1 MWGKSTH
8 YDDAVGVPLIL
19 AGPGVPSGTVCKTP
33 VSLIDLAPTMLDAV
47 GEDPYSWA
55 AGLPGRSLFELATA
69 PYDPERTV
77 FSEYHAFGSPTAS
90 FMVRSGR
97 WKYNYYVG
105 FPPELFD
112 LAEDPLEE
120 HNLAGDPACAAALAA
135 MDASLRA
142 IIDPEKTDLRAKADQ
157 AALIARY
164 GGPEKAMNVG
174 APSATPA
181 PL

>member
-1 MWGKSTH
+1 VKRREFITLLG
-8 YDDAVGVPLIL
+8 
-19 AGPGVPSGTVCKTP
+19 GTVAWP
-33 VSLIDLAPTMLDAV
+33 VAARAQQSTILDAV
-47 GEDPYSWA
+47 GEDPFGWTSLA
-55 AGLPGRSLFELATA
+55 GRSLFELGSA
-69 PYDPERTV
+69 PFDSERTV

-90 FMVRSGR
+90 FMVRNGR

-112 LAEDPLEE
+112 LADDPLEE
-120 HNLAGDPACAAALAA
+120 HNLAGDPAYRAHLAC
-135 MDASLRA
+135 MDARLRA
-142 IIDPEKTDLRAKADQ
+142 MIDPETTDLRAKSDQ

-164 GGPEKAMNVG
+164 GGPAKAMNVG